1 MDSIALTLYQ
11 LLHGAKDD
19 VRWITDVYP
28 ATFTV
33 LVFLPLIIATLY
45 YFVFVAIGP
54 VFRKVIAWVL
64 TLIITGLLTATIT
77 YFMARNYLKDIPFD
91 EEFVSFWGINF
102 LYALILFFTYSM
114 GLKFISIHAK
124 KTPF

>member
-33 LVFLPLIIATLY
+33 LVFLPLIIAVLY

-54 VFRKVIAWVL
+54 VFRKVIAWL
-64 TLIITGLLTATIT
+64 ITLIITALLTATIA
-77 YFMARNYLKDIPFD
+77 YFMARNYLSDIPFD

-102 LYALILFFTYSM
+102 LYAAMLFFAYSF
-114 GLKFISIHAK
+114 GLKFFTIHAK